1 MSSSDE
7 PQSVRAIHDAAD
19 SKRRTLESNPDATSP
34 SFAADLDACISLYT
48 RLLEQISAVSLFSPN
63 ETLEDIAT
71 SSLPYLLT
79 HYRLG
84 DLISRIPA
92 RDPSARKTVVGRSR
106 GAFEGFLSLTEGYGL
121 LLDTGSKK
129 LLDRYR
135 EEGERFEVVAAGKDA
150 TARRNGKI
158 EAFRAEKQLRERLE
172 FLKRDPGYLDRG
184 GDEELVRDAYLA
196 EIALAVHKTF
206 QALDGLNREMEIL
219 ALAPPHPIPSPT
231 SPTGNPDDIFTARL
245 DTPLRPQ
252 GSLTNPSGP
261 LLSQKGKP
269 LQPFTLVGSRA
280 ELAQGV
286 FRPGHNLPTMSI
298 DEYLEEEHRRGG
310 IIEGGGEASGIKPQV
325 DEDDMELADKETY
338 KAREWD
344 EFKDHNRQGAGNTM
358 NMG

>member
-1 MSSSDE
+1 MSATDE
-7 PQSVRAIHDAAD
+7 PQSLRALHEAAD
-19 SKRRTLESNPDATSP
+19 AKRQTLESNPDATSP
-34 SFAADLDACISLYT
+34 AFASDLDDCIALYT
-48 RLLEQISAVSLFSPN
+48 RLIEQISSVSLFSPN

-71 SSLPYLLT
+71 SSLPYLLV

-92 RDPSARKTVVGRSR
+92 RDPGARKEVVGRSR
-106 GAFEGFLSLTEGYGL
+106 GAYESFLSVVDGYGL
-121 LLDTGSKK
+121 LLGTHSAKQ
-129 LLDRYR
+129 LERYR
-135 EEGERFEVVAAGKDA
+135 DEGERFEVVAAGKDA

-172 FLKRDPGYLDRG
+172 FLKREPGYVEQG

-196 EIALAVHKTF
+196 EIALAVHRTF

-219 ALAPPHPIPSPT
+219 ALAPSHPVPSPT
-231 SPTGNPDDIFTARL
+231 APAANPEDVFTARL
-245 DTPLRPQ
+245 DAPLRPR
-252 GSLTNPSGP
+252 GTLANPSGP

-269 LQPFTLVGSRA
+269 LQPFTLIGSRA
-280 ELAQGV
+280 ELARGV

-298 DEYLEEEHRRGG
+298 DEYLEEEKRRGG
-310 IIEGGGEASGIKPQV
+310 IIEGGGEESGRKPAV
-325 DEDDMELADKETY
+325 DEDDMENADRETY